1 MFWWVFLKFIIFLY
15 VNLYQFEFQKSFIR
29 LNLLVLPIFLIFKHT
44 FSNYCYVYL
53 FFFYNM
59 NKFEC
64 SAYFYILV
72 KTYIFQSLLSNFFFR
87 ETIIKKVITL
97 EGQFPNCFYSLCS
110 LIFQS
115 VCLNTGLCHG
125 NFLIGLNCCP
135 GHTFIWLCVLSSSRL
150 PPAFHGLKW
159 SITNVC
165 DLLRLSGCSVQ
176 ERWELNFFS
185 LLVSIF

>member
-1 MFWWVFLKFIIFLY
+1 MFWWVLLKFIIFLY

-87 ETIIKKVITL
+87 ETIIKKSNNARRTISELFLRSVFTDISICLPEHETL
-97 EGQFPNCFYSLCS
+97 PWELPYWIKLLPWSHFYLTLRFIQFS
-110 LIFQS
+110 
-115 VCLNTGLCHG
+115 T
-125 NFLIGLNCCP
+125 
-135 GHTFIWLCVLSSSRL
+135 SSRV
-150 PPAFHGLKW
+150 PRTQVIHY
-159 SITNVC
+159 
-165 DLLRLSGCSVQ
+165 
-176 ERWELNFFS
+176 
-185 LLVSIF
+185 